1 MLYERPAIE
10 DRVAVVALTGGGG
23 GGSPPGGSTPSY

>member
-10 DRVAVVALTGGGG
+10 DRVTIVALTGGGG
-23 GGSPPGGSTPSY
+23 GSGGGGSTPSY